1 MLRFLMPTQLTRFL
15 QVLQTGDGVAEISKQ
30 ILREYK
36 LLSAEQNITSEDD
49 SGERHRQR
57 PYVAMK
63 MADRTSTVAVK
74 PILPGV
80 DAPSSQRENAHP
92 PMADKKPD
100 MGTRLAAG
108 GFP

>member
-15 QVLQTGDGVAEISKQ
+15 QVLQTGDGVAKISKQ

-49 SGERHRQR
+49 SGGRYRQR

-74 PILPGV
+74 LIIPGV
-80 DAPSSQRENAHP
+80 DAPSSTKERKCATTN
-92 PMADKKPD
+92 
-100 MGTRLAAG
+100 GR
-108 GFP
+108 